1 MPEQPGGAMWARVV
15 PVEGTVL
22 YLRARMS
29 WHYEPHIHE
38 DYSIGACSE
47 GLEVIRYRGT
57 AHYAG
62 PGSVV
67 ILEPGEPHTG
77 GPADMS
83 PFAYR
88 AMYPAGALFRRRC
101 TATAY
106 KTQVHGK
113 DEARYRVR
121 RNGTAGRGRRGG
133 V

>member
-1 MPEQPGGAMWARVV
+1 MPEQPGGAIWARVV

-22 YLRARMS
+22 DLLRVRMS
-29 WHYEPHIHE
+29 WHYAPHIHE

-47 GLEVIRYRGT
+47 DLEVIRYRGT

-88 AMYPAGALFRRRC
+88 AMYPAGALFRGC
-101 TATAY
+101 
-106 KTQVHGK
+106 
-113 DEARYRVR
+113 
-121 RNGTAGRGRRGG
+121 GTPLPRFPQP

>member
-1 MPEQPGGAMWARVV
+1 MWARVV

-22 YLRARMS
+22 DLLRIRMS
-29 WHYEPHIHE
+29 WHYAPHIHE

-67 ILEPGEPHTG
+67 ILEPG
-77 GPADMS
+77 
-83 PFAYR
+83 
-88 AMYPAGALFRRRC
+88 
-101 TATAY
+101 
-106 KTQVHGK
+106 
-113 DEARYRVR
+113 YRVR